1 MTKKQFCDEL
11 RRALRG
17 LSDEEIQSSLDYYEE
32 IIDDRIESGMSEEE
46 AVAALGAPED
56 IAREIMLDMPLPKII
71 KTKYRQKSTWRTWEI
86 ILLILGS
93 PVWLP
98 LLLTAAILV
107 ITVYIVIWSV
117 AISLWAIDASLA
129 ACSVTGLF
137 LFCVLLGSGNFLSAF
152 LYLGAGL
159 TLAGLSIFMFLGCNA
174 FTALT
179 VKLGSLIWRAL
190 KSIFIRKGDK
200 Q

>member
-1 MTKKQFCDEL
+1 MTKQRFCDEL

-17 LSDEEIQSSLDYYEE
+17 LAEDEIQSSLDYYKE
-32 IIDDRIESGMSEEE
+32 IIDDRIESGMSEED

-71 KTKYRQKSTWRTWEI
+71 KTKYRQKSNWRSWEI
-86 ILLILGS
+86 ILLILGA
-93 PVWLP
+93 PIWLP
-98 LLLTAAILV
+98 LLLAAAILV
-107 ITVYIVIWSV
+107 LAVYIVIWSV
-117 AISLWAIDASLA
+117 AISFWAIDVSLA
-129 ACSVTGLF
+129 ACSLTGLF
-137 LFCVLLGSGNFLSAF
+137 LFCVLLGSGNILSAF